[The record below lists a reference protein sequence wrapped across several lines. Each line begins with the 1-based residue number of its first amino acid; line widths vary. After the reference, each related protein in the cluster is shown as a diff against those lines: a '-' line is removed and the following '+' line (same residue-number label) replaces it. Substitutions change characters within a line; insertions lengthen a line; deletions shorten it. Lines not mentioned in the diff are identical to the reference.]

1 MSKKIFLCS
10 ISNISSGSCAEDCK
24 FCTQSIYHNVEIE
37 KYSKKDI
44 DLIVQEAKH
53 VSELGALG
61 FCLVTSGKGINRQSL
76 KYILSVAEKVKSE
89 VPQLNLI
96 ACNGVATKDDLKELK
111 SVGVD
116 SYNHNLET
124 SKEYYKYICSTHSWE
139 ERYKTCENVKEVGL
153 KLCTG
158 GIFGMG
164 ESEEERESFIN
175 SLLSL
180 QPESIPLNFYH
191 HNPALPLKPN
201 NLTIDQG
208 LKIIKNIRDQ
218 FNGRLMVA
226 GGRESFFKERQYE
239 IFEAG
244 ANSIVIGDYLTTKG
258 EKEHKDLEMLR
269 RLGLEIAKEC

>member
-96 ACNGVATKDDLKELK
+96 ACNGVATKEDLKELK

-139 ERYKTCENVKEVGL
+139 ERYQTCENVKEVGL